1 MNEDKMSSNSV
12 EAEYM
17 DIANR
22 NAWPIVYQKIG
33 RECQTYPY
41 TCTEAKKPQNKP
53 LNRYRDVNPYDH
65 SRVILQRCDH
75 DYINANLVKMEKANR
90 KYILTQGPLAFTVTH
105 FWLMVWEQNSRAI
118 LMLNKIIEK
127 NEIKCHWYWPHGI
140 GEQHKMEL
148 TDVQMTVEQVSEEDC
163 NYYCTR
169 VFRIF
174 DQVSSESRE
183 VIQFHYTTWPD
194 FGVPSSPDAFLAFLR
209 RVRSSGCLDAAV
221 GPAVVHCSAG
231 IGRSGTFCL
240 VDSCL
245 VIIENEGLDT
255 VNIQQIL
262 LEMRRYR
269 TGLIQTPDQLRFSYQ
284 AIIEG
289 ARRLDPNW
297 KETTMEESIY
307 SPVAADEEEAPPPPP
322 PRAESLT
329 RAPAR
334 PLPAIPASTSLGN
347 MHQYTRE
354 STSSDESPPTP
365 PARDSTSASSADD
378 EDDEPATQP
387 AESGDQSESVRRRR
401 TRDRELAERVSA
413 MKRRARDAEK
423 WHALKR
429 TEPLRWLHREL
440 PSDVLSVCCYLCNQV
455 SPSTGVWELGT
466 GENTDLFIN

>member
-1 MNEDKMSSNSV
+1 MYDDKMNSNNI

-22 NAWPIVYQKIG
+22 NAWPLIYQKIG

-41 TCTEAKKPQNKP
+41 TCVEAKKPQNKP

-65 SRVILQRCDH
+65 SRVILKRCER
-75 DYINANLVKMEKANR
+75 DYINANLVKMDRANR
-90 KYILTQGPLAFTVTH
+90 KYILTQGPLAFTVPH

-140 GEQHKMEL
+140 GEDEKFVL
-148 TDVQMTVEQVSEEDC
+148 SDVKLTVEQISEEDC
-163 NYYCTR
+163 NYYTTR

-174 DQVSSESRE
+174 DMVSSESRE
-183 VIQFHYTTWPD
+183 VVQFHYTTWPD
-194 FGVPSSPDAFLAFLR
+194 FGVPTSPVAFLEFLKK
-209 RVRSSGCLDAAV
+209 VRSSGALDSNV

-245 VIIENEGLDT
+245 VIIEKEGLSS

-262 LEMRRYR
+262 LDMRKDRM
-269 TGLIQTPDQLRFSYQ
+269 GLIQTPDQLRFSYQ

-289 ARRLDPNW
+289 AKRFDPNF
-297 KETTMEESIY
+297 KEDIKLEESIY
-307 SPVAADEEEAPPPPP
+307 STVAEEATEEGEEEAPPPP

-334 PLPAIPASTSLGN
+334 PLPAIPTSASLGN
-347 MHQYTRE
+347 LNYACPE
-354 STSSDESPPTP
+354 SSSSDEGPPTP
-365 PARDSTSASSADD
+365 PARDAYSPASSADD
-378 EDDEPATQP
+378 EDEEPALN
-387 AESGDQSESVRRRR
+387 ESGSASGEPVETLRRRR
-401 TRDRELAERVSA
+401 TRELADRVSG
-413 MKRRARDAEK
+413 MKKRARDAER

-429 TEPLRWLHREL
+429 FKSEENSKTDPRE
-440 PSDVLSVCCYLCNQV
+440 
-455 SPSTGVWELGT
+455 E
-466 GENTDLFIN
+466 

>member
-1 MNEDKMSSNSV
+1 MNDEKMNSSNV
-12 EAEYM
+12 EAEYT

-41 TCTEAKKPQNKP
+41 TCMEAKKPQNKQ

-65 SRVILQRCDH
+65 SRVILKRCER
-75 DYINANLVKMEKANR
+75 DYINANLVKMERANR
-90 KYILTQGPLAFTVTH
+90 KYILTQGPLGSTVGH

-140 GEQHKMEL
+140 GDQHKMVL
-148 TDVQMTVEQVSEEDC
+148 SDVKLVVEQVSEEDC
-163 NYYCTR
+163 SYYSTR
-169 VFRIF
+169 VFRIL
-174 DQVSSESRE
+174 DTESSESRN

-194 FGVPSSPDAFLAFLR
+194 FGVPSSPLAFLEFLKK
-209 RVRSSGCLDAAV
+209 VRASGTLAPDV

-245 VIIENEGLDT
+245 VIIEKEGIES

-262 LEMRRYR
+262 LEMRRDR
-269 TGLIQTPDQLRFSYQ
+269 MGLIQTPDQLRFSYQ

-289 ARRLDPNW
+289 AKRFNPNW
-297 KETTMEESIY
+297 KGERKMSESIY
-307 SPVAADEEEAPPPPP
+307 STVAEDLEEEAPPPPP

-334 PLPAIPASTSLGN
+334 PLPAIPTSASLGN
-347 MHQYTRE
+347 LNFAPSPAT
-354 STSSDESPPTP
+354 SSSDEGPPTP
-365 PARDSTSASSADD
+365 PARGTPSPAASSADD
-378 EDDEPATQP
+378 EDDDPITAP
-387 AESGDQSESVRRRR
+387 VDSENSETLRRRR
-401 TRDRELAERVSA
+401 TRELADRVSA

-429 TEPLRWLHREL
+429 LKSEGKPQTEPCE
-440 PSDVLSVCCYLCNQV
+440 D
-455 SPSTGVWELGT
+455 
-466 GENTDLFIN
+466 

>member
-1 MNEDKMSSNSV
+1 MNDNKMSTNSV

-33 RECQTYPY
+33 RECQSYPY
-41 TCTEAKKPQNKP
+41 TCIEAKKPQNKP

-65 SRVILQRCDH
+65 SRIILKRCER
-75 DYINANLVKMEKANR
+75 DYINANLVKMDRANR
-90 KYILTQGPLAFTVTH
+90 SYILTQGPLAFTVSH
-105 FWLMVWEQNSRAI
+105 MWLMIWEQNSRAI

-127 NEIKCHWYWPHGI
+127 NEIKCHWYWPHGV
-140 GEQHKMEL
+140 GDMHKMEL
-148 TDVQMTVEQVSEEDC
+148 TDVKLTVEQISEEDC

-169 VFRIF
+169 VFKIV
-174 DQVSSESRE
+174 DQETSESRE

-194 FGVPSSPDAFLAFLR
+194 FGVPSSPNAFLEFLR
-209 RVRSSGCLDAAV
+209 KVRSSGCLEPDV

-245 VIIENEGLDT
+245 VIIEKEGLDS

-262 LEMRRYR
+262 LEMRRDR
-269 TGLIQTPDQLRFSYQ
+269 MGLIQTPDQLRFSYQ

-289 ARRLDPNW
+289 AKRLDPNY
-297 KETTMEESIY
+297 KEESKMEESIY
-307 SPVAADEEEAPPPPP
+307 SSVAADEEEAPPPPPP

-334 PLPAIPASTSLGN
+334 PLPAIPTSTSLGN
-347 MHQYTRE
+347 LHQYTQE
-354 STSSDESPPTP
+354 SSSSDESPPTP
-365 PARDSTSASSADD
+365 PARESSSSSADD
-378 EDDEPATQP
+378 EDDEPSPHTAD
-387 AESGDQSESVRRRR
+387 SGETSETLRRRR
-401 TRDRELAERVSA
+401 TRELADRVTA

-429 TEPLRWLHREL
+429 LKSEGL
-440 PSDVLSVCCYLCNQV
+440 PHSDPC
-455 SPSTGVWELGT
+455 E
-466 GENTDLFIN
+466 D